1 MLADC
6 LNSDV
11 MKLDSIDVFE
21 GGSRPYVIAGP
32 CSAESEE
39 QIMEVASALAGKVS
53 LFRAGIWKPRTRP
66 GCFEGVG
73 KEGLCWLQRVKREL
87 SLPVATEVA
96 NAEHVELA
104 LSADIDLLWIGA
116 RTTVNPFA
124 VQEIADAL
132 RGCDVPVL
140 VKNPV
145 NPDLELW
152 IGALERLN
160 NAGLDR
166 LGAIHRGFS
175 SYGEKCFRNAPQW
188 QLPLELRRRLP
199 ELPIFCDPSH
209 IAGKRELV
217 MSLSQQAM
225 DLNFDGLMIETHC
238 NPVCAWS
245 DSRQQVTPDELS
257 LMLDRIV
264 HRTAVADNNEVS
276 LFRRQ
281 IDEIDD
287 ALMGL
292 IAKRLEVSRE
302 IGEIKREKGL
312 AVFQAQRY
320 NETMLRCDEY
330 CRCAGVDAEVMKEIF
345 EVIHS
350 ESIRLQLDIVNDH
363 LLK

>member
-1 MLADC
+1 MPANFL
-6 LNSDV
+6 
-11 MKLDSIDVFE
+11 VFE
-21 GGSRPYVIAGP
+21 IMRIDTIDIFNGKRPCVIAGP

-39 QIMEVASALAGKVS
+39 QLMEVASALAGKVS

-73 KEGLCWLQRVKREL
+73 KVGLPWMQRVKREL
-87 SLPVATEVA
+87 ALPVATEVA

-104 LSADIDLLWIGA
+104 LSAGIDVLWIGA

-160 NAGLDR
+160 NAGLTR

-245 DSRQQVTPDELS
+245 DARQQVTPDELS
-257 LMLDRIV
+257 LMLGRIV
-264 HRTAVADNNEVS
+264 HRSAAAESNDIS
-276 LFRRQ
+276 SYRRQ

-292 IAKRLEVSRE
+292 IVKRMEVSRE
-302 IGEIKREKGL
+302 IGEVKRERGL

-320 NETMLRCDEY
+320 NETMQRCDEY
-330 CRCAGVDAEVMKEIF
+330 CRAAKLDAGVMKDIF

-350 ESIRLQLDIVNDH
+350 ESIRQQLDIVNDNM
-363 LLK
+363 LR

>member
-1 MLADC
+1 MC
-6 LNSDV
+6 CMIIN
-11 MKLDSIDVFE
+11 SIDIFE
-21 GGSRPYVIAGP
+21 RNAGPVVIAGP
-32 CSAESEE
+32 CSAEDEE
-39 QIMEVASALAGKVS
+39 QIMAVASALAGRVT
-53 LFRAGIWKPRTRP
+53 LFRAGLWKPRTRP

-73 KEGLCWLQRVKREL
+73 AKGLQWLQRVKREL
-87 SLPVATEVA
+87 LLPVATEVA

-104 LSADIDLLWIGA
+104 LSAGVDVLWIGA

-160 NAGLDR
+160 NAGLTR

-175 SYGEKCFRNAPQW
+175 SYGEKYFRNSPQW

-199 ELPIFCDPSH
+199 QLPLICDPSH
-209 IAGKRELV
+209 ITGKRELV

-225 DLNFDGLMIETHC
+225 DLNFDGLMVETHC
-238 NPVCAWS
+238 NPVCALS
-245 DSRQQVTPDELS
+245 DARQQVTPDELFI
-257 LMLDRIV
+257 MLDRMV
-264 HRTAVADNNEVS
+264 RRSAVGEGNELAVY
-276 LFRRQ
+276 RRQ

-292 IAKRLEVSRE
+292 IEKRMEVSRR
-302 IGEIKREKGL
+302 IGEVKREKGI
-312 AVFQAQRY
+312 AVFQASRY
-320 NETMLRCDEY
+320 NETMQRCDNY
-330 CRCAGVDAEVMKEIF
+330 CRIAKLDAAAMKEIF
-345 EVIHS
+345 EAVHS
-350 ESIRLQLDIVNDH
+350 ESIRQQLDIVNGGAG
-363 LLK
+363 K